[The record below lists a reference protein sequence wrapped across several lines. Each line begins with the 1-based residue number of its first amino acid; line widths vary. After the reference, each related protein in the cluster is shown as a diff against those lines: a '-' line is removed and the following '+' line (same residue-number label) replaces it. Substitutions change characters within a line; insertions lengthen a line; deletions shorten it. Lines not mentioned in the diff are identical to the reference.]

1 MLLMIITSLTILPWD
16 PAAQCLPL
24 TTRAVRWNPPPP
36 GRVWG
41 GSVLLWPLLRAPPI
55 FPLLAPAC
63 RVRQQPCSGVS
74 SIPSVRS
81 PGTEPKS
88 CLFPSLPVSS
98 PGEQLENDSRVA

>member
-41 GSVLLWPLLRAPPI
+41 GLSPVVATPPR
-55 FPLLAPAC
+55 PSHLSS
-63 RVRQQPCSGVS
+63 SGS
-74 SIPSVRS
+74 SLSCPSAA
-81 PGTEPKS
+81 
-88 CLFPSLPVSS
+88 L
-98 PGEQLENDSRVA
+98 